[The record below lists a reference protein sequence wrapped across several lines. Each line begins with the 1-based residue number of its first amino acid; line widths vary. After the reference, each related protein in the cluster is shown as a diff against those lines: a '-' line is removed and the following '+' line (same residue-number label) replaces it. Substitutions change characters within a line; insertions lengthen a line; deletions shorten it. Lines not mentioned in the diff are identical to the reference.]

1 MSEEK
6 ELDSIL
12 NEIKKRNDDTDHEE
26 KSVAHDKPVSENENI
41 NETPAEEAEFV
52 IAEPLTNEDDTAVS
66 EDVDV
71 DETDEEYTELNDI
84 IDNQPKKNNKKI
96 IIIVVAV
103 IAVVAIAC
111 GVYFGVIKKPAES
124 GTTTPQTTVG
134 DSVAA
139 DSATEPA
146 DSSSINPLTG
156 EAGFAAT
163 GKRPVAIVVEN
174 APAARPQWGIDS
186 PDIIVEGEVEGGISR
201 MLWIYADYN
210 SVPEKVGPIRSARP
224 SYVKVAKLFDAVYIH
239 WGGSHSKGNYVGGY
253 KTIRNE
259 GVDDIDGIKGG
270 ALFSRDTSRSTA
282 IEHRGILNGTK
293 IESAI
298 KDKSYRTELKDGGLP
313 TFNFNDSVADVGTD
327 KATALNVKFSSQTDT
342 RKFSYDSSDS
352 KYHSSDWSTDVSFE
366 NVIVLM
372 ADSTYVPAPY
382 KGGSITYLNYSLTS
396 GSGYLASN
404 GTYQKIKWSASSG
417 TLKITDEA
425 GNDITLNKGNSYI
438 GLASSN
444 NGGSVTF

>member
-12 NEIKKRNDDTDHEE
+12 NEIKKKNDDTDRLNLQSE
-26 KSVAHDKPVSENENI
+26 SQQAAGSENNGDGS
-41 NETPAEEAEFV
+41 ADEEAEFV
-52 IAEPLTNEDDTAVS
+52 MTEPIPEESEPQESEYEKAENS
-66 EDVDV
+66 G
-71 DETDEEYTELNDI
+71 EEYTELEALSEP
-84 IDNQPKKNNKKI
+84 PKKNNKKI
-96 IIIVVAV
+96 IIIVVAI

-111 GVYFGVIKKPAES
+111 GVYFGAIKKSADDN
-124 GTTTPQTTVG
+124 TTAPQTTAG
-134 DSVAA
+134 DSAV
-139 DSATEPA
+139 TEPTSQA
-146 DSSSINPLTG
+146 PDSSSTNPLTG

-210 SVPEKVGPIRSARP
+210 SVPSKVGPIRSARP
-224 SYVKVAKLFDAVYIH
+224 SYVKFSKFFDAVYIH

-282 IEHRGILNGTK
+282 VEHRGILDGTK

-313 TFNFNDSVADVGTD
+313 TFNFNDSIADIGTD
-327 KATALNVKFSSQTDT
+327 KASSLNVKFSSKTDT
-342 RKFSYDSSDS
+342 RKFSYNSSDS

-372 ADSTYVPAPY
+372 ADSTYVSAPY

-404 GTYQKIKWSASSG
+404 GTYQKIKWSATSG
-417 TLKITDEA
+417 TLKITDES